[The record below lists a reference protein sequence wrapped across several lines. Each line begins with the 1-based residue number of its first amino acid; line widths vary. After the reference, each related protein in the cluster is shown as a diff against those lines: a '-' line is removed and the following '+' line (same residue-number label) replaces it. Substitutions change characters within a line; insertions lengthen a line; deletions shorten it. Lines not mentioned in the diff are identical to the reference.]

1 MNLKVF
7 LAAAA
12 LALAGCATAPH
23 SPSKGP
29 GLVPIEA
36 TGDYVHPASG
46 IVFPAEIEP
55 YRRAALF
62 RGSVNTQHVTAGYA
76 GGPPECLT
84 AITIF
89 IDPASG
95 TIDEAYARAT
105 AEVREAFG
113 SAVLEREASL
123 PRLPSRYAE
132 YLVEERRLQL
142 LLQEIKPGWIA
153 KSRIIF
159 PAACRDTPVA
169 VGGFFM
175 QFEARNRAGQ

>member
-1 MNLKVF
+1 MNLKIF

-12 LALAGCATAPH
+12 LALGGCASEH

-29 GLVPIEA
+29 GLAPIEA
-36 TGDYVHPASG
+36 AGDYVHPASG

-62 RGSVNTQHVTAGYA
+62 RGSVNTQHLTAGYA

-105 AEVREAFG
+105 AEVREAFTG
-113 SAVLEREASL
+113 AVLEREDSL
-123 PRLPSRYAE
+123 PKLPSRYAD
-132 YLVEERRLQL
+132 YLVDDRRLQL
-142 LLQEIKPGWIA
+142 IVEQVKPGWFA
-153 KSRIIF
+153 KYRVIF
-159 PAACRDTPVA
+159 PSKCGDTPVF
-169 VGGFFM
+169 VGGFFL
-175 QFEARNRAGQ
+175 QFGARNKFGQ